1 MPNSLAR
8 FSTMCVLIVDDN
20 AANVALLKA
29 LLRDAGLNQVVTE
42 TDPRRVFGL
51 LPVVN
56 PDLVLLDLQMPYLN
70 GLDLLGAITRF
81 AAGSYLPVMVLTADT
96 SADTRNRAFELGAR
110 DYLTKPLD
118 VVEVVLRTA
127 NLLETRQLHQMLRAP
142 QAPPSAPPP
151 TTIPGQAT
159 GSHDQVEA
167 AGRRVRSVLRD
178 RSIVP
183 FYQPV
188 IDLQTMSMVGQE
200 ALARFPTPHP
210 QGPAGWFSDAFASG
224 MGPELEWL
232 AVTNALPVLE
242 TADPSTFLALNMSPA
257 TIELIPERNIFDA
270 SICPRIVIELTEHV
284 PIEDYSAIHRA
295 LSGLRNNGAR
305 LAADDLGSGYAGF
318 RHLVALQP
326 DVVKLDISLI
336 RGIHRSRPQRALAS
350 ALVAFARDISAEVIA
365 EGVEEAAELEAL
377 RDMGIRWAQG
387 YYLGMPAP
395 AR

>member
-1 MPNSLAR
+1 MPRTLDR
-8 FSTMCVLIVDDN
+8 FATMCVLIVDDN
-20 AANVALLKA
+20 EANVALLKSV
-29 LLRDAGLNQVVTE
+29 LLDAGLSQVITE

-56 PDLVLLDLQMPYLN
+56 PDMVLLDMQMPHIH
-70 GLDLLGAITRF
+70 GLDLLEGITRY
-81 AAGSYLPVMVLTADT
+81 AAGSYLPVMVLTADN
-96 SADTRNRAFELGAR
+96 SADTRNQAFGRGAR
-110 DYLTKPLD
+110 DFLTKPLD
-118 VVEVVLRTA
+118 IVEVILRTA
-127 NLLETRQLHQMLRAP
+127 NLLETRQLHQLLRDGPSHP
-142 QAPPSAPPP
+142 QPTMIPSP
-151 TTIPGQAT
+151 AT
-159 GSHDQVEA
+159 GEHDQEVA
-167 AGRRVRSVLRD
+167 AELRVRKVLRD

-183 FYQPV
+183 FFQPV
-188 IDLQTMSMVGQE
+188 IDLATMAVVGQE

-224 MGPELEWL
+224 MGSELEWL

-242 TADPSTFLALNMSPA
+242 TADPDIFLALNMSPA
-257 TIELIPERNIFDA
+257 TIELIPERAIFDP

-295 LSGLRNNGAR
+295 LSVLRSNGAR

-350 ALVAFARDISAEVIA
+350 ALVAFARDIDAEVIA
-365 EGVEEAAELEAL
+365 EGVEEAAELEVL

>member
-1 MPNSLAR
+1 MPKSLDR

-20 AANVALLKA
+20 AANVALLQA
-29 LLRDAGLNQVVTE
+29 LLRDAGLNQVITE

-56 PDLVLLDLQMPYLN
+56 PDRVLLDLQMPHVN
-70 GLDLLGAITRF
+70 GLQLLGAITRF

-96 SADTRNRAFELGAR
+96 SADTRNEAFELGAR
-110 DYLTKPLD
+110 DFLTKPLD
-118 VVEVVLRTA
+118 IVEVVLRTA
-127 NLLETRQLHQMLRAP
+127 NLLETRQLYQMLRP
-142 QAPPSAPPP
+142 PPSSTVPK
-151 TTIPGQAT
+151 IPGPAT
-159 GSHDQVEA
+159 GEHDQAEKV
-167 AGRRVRSVLRD
+167 GQRVRTVLRD

-183 FYQPV
+183 FFQPV
-188 IDLQTMSMVGQE
+188 IDLNSMAMVGQE

-224 MGPELEWL
+224 MGSELEWL
-232 AVTNALPVLE
+232 AVMNALPILD
-242 TADPSTFLALNMSPA
+242 TADRDTFLALNMSPA
-257 TIELIPERNIFDA
+257 TIELIPEREIFHP
-270 SICPRIVIELTEHV
+270 SICPQIVIELTEHV

-295 LSGLRNNGAR
+295 LSELRSHGAR

-336 RGIHRSRPQRALAS
+336 RGIHRSRPQRALTS

-365 EGVEEAAELEAL
+365 EGVEEAAEVEVL

-395 AR
+395 AH

>member
-1 MPNSLAR
+1 MPDTLAR

-29 LLRDAGLNQVVTE
+29 LLLDAGLHQVVTE

-56 PDLVLLDLQMPYLN
+56 PDLVLLDLQMPHVN
-70 GLDLLGAITRF
+70 GLELLGAITRF

-96 SADTRNRAFELGAR
+96 SPDTRNRAFERGAR
-110 DYLTKPLD
+110 DFLTKPLD

-127 NLLETRQLHQMLRAP
+127 NLLETRQLHQMLRSQSP
-142 QAPPSAPPP
+142 VP
-151 TTIPGQAT
+151 TPAAIPGPAT
-159 GSHDQVEA
+159 GEHDRVEA
-167 AGRRVRSVLRD
+167 AGHRVRAVLRD

-183 FYQPV
+183 FFQPV
-188 IDLQTMSMVGQE
+188 IDLDSMAMVGQE
-200 ALARFPTPHP
+200 ALARFPMPHP

-224 MGPELEWL
+224 MGSELEWL
-232 AVTNALPVLE
+232 AVMNALPVLE
-242 TADPSTFLALNMSPA
+242 TAQPDTFLALNMSPA
-257 TIELIPERNIFDA
+257 TIELIPERNIFDP
-270 SICPRIVIELTEHV
+270 SMCPQIVIELTEHV

-295 LSGLRNNGAR
+295 LAGLRSHGAR

-350 ALVAFARDISAEVIA
+350 ALVAFAHDISAEVIA
-365 EGVEEAAELEAL
+365 EGVEEAAEVEVL

>member
-1 MPNSLAR
+1 MPKSLDR

-20 AANVALLKA
+20 EANVALLKSV
-29 LLRDAGLNQVVTE
+29 LLDSGLSQVITE

-56 PDLVLLDLQMPYLN
+56 PDVVLLDLQMPHLH
-70 GLDLLGAITRF
+70 GLDLLDAITRY

-96 SADTRNRAFELGAR
+96 SSDTRNQAFERGAR
-110 DYLTKPLD
+110 DFLTKPLD
-118 VVEVVLRTA
+118 IVEVILRTA
-127 NLLETRQLHQMLRAP
+127 NLLETRQLYQMLRDN
-142 QAPPSAPPP
+142 QAPPAPV
-151 TTIPGQAT
+151 IPSPASGE
-159 GSHDQVEA
+159 HDREA
-167 AGRRVRSVLRD
+167 AAGQRVRAVLRD

-183 FYQPV
+183 FFQPV
-188 IDLQTMSMVGQE
+188 IDLSSMAMVGQE

-224 MGPELEWL
+224 MGSELEWL
-232 AVTNALPVLE
+232 AVTNALPILE
-242 TADPSTFLALNMSPA
+242 TADDDTFLALNMSPA
-257 TIELIPERNIFDA
+257 TIELIPERAIFDA
-270 SICPRIVIELTEHV
+270 AICPRIVIELTEHV

-295 LSGLRNNGAR
+295 LAALRGHGAR

-350 ALVAFARDISAEVIA
+350 ALVAFARDIDAEVIA
-365 EGVEEAAELEAL
+365 EGVEEAAELEVL

>member
-1 MPNSLAR
+1 MPRTLER

-29 LLRDAGLNQVVTE
+29 LLRDAGLNQVITE

-56 PDLVLLDLQMPYLN
+56 PDLVLLDLQMPHVN
-70 GLDLLGAITRF
+70 GLELLGAITRF

-96 SADTRNRAFELGAR
+96 SADTRNQAFELGAR
-110 DYLTKPLD
+110 DFLTKPLD
-118 VVEVVLRTA
+118 IVEVVLRTA
-127 NLLETRQLHQMLRAP
+127 NLLETRQLHQLLRSP
-142 QAPPSAPPP
+142 QSAQVTTPS
-151 TTIPGQAT
+151 IPQPAT
-159 GSHDQVEA
+159 GAHDQAEA
-167 AGRRVRSVLRD
+167 AGRRVRTVLRD

-183 FYQPV
+183 FFQPV
-188 IDLQTMSMVGQE
+188 IDLTSMAMVGQE
-200 ALARFPTPHP
+200 ALARFPSPHP

-224 MGPELEWL
+224 MGSELEWL
-232 AVTNALPVLE
+232 AVMNALPMLD
-242 TADPSTFLALNMSPA
+242 TADHDTFLALNMSPA
-257 TIELIPERNIFDA
+257 TIELIPERNIFPPA
-270 SICPRIVIELTEHV
+270 ICPRIVIELTEHV

-295 LSGLRNNGAR
+295 LSVLRSHGAR

-350 ALVAFARDISAEVIA
+350 ALVAFAHDISAEVIA
-365 EGVEEAAELEAL
+365 EGVEEAAEVEVL